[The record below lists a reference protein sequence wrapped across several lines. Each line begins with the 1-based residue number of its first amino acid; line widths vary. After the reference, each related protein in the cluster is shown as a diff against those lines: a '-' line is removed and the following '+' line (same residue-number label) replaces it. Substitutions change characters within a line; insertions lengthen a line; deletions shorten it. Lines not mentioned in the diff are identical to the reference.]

1 MGDMNIGRQFEE
13 DLSEDFG
20 LSRVPGSG
28 NKWYNR
34 LDIKGF
40 KFRWSLKATGKRSA
54 SIKSDDIEE
63 AIVVCS
69 EDGST
74 PLWAYRI
81 DGVDLIMMLKDD
93 FVSFSKGE
101 HESPISVEPSKG
113 SQERKARAKIPAL
126 FRDG

>member
-1 MGDMNIGRQFEE
+1 MTDMNIGRQFEE
-13 DLSEDFG
+13 DLSKDFG
-20 LSRVPGSG
+20 LTRVPGSG

-34 LDIKGF
+34 LDLKGF
-40 KFRWSLKATGKRSA
+40 GFRWSLKATGKRSA

-63 AIVVCS
+63 AISVCS

-93 FVSFSKGE
+93 FKSFAVGE
-101 HESPISVEPSKG
+101 HEVPIETSISKG
-113 SQERKARAKIPAL
+113 SEERKARAKIPSL
-126 FRDG
+126 FRNE